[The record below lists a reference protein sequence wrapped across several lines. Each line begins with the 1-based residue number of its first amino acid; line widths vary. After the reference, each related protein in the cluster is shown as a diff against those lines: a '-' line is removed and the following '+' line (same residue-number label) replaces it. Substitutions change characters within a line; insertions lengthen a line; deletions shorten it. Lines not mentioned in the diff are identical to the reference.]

1 MGTSRLVIPAV
12 QPDWIGAG
20 LIAIARGLRLAAH
33 GLPRASLRF
42 ALGYLMMPL
51 WGCWAM
57 VRRTRSNGFYAP
69 TGRKVIAQGNALGSV
84 RQNAF
89 PP

>member
-1 MGTSRLVIPAV
+1 MRLTTRPQGV
-12 QPDWIGAG
+12 
-20 LIAIARGLRLAAH
+20 
-33 GLPRASLRF
+33 ASLCPGLSPY
-42 ALGYLMMPL
+42 APLGL
-51 WGCWAM
+51 WDLDGSSYEIQW
-57 VRRTRSNGFYAP
+57 FYAP